1 MLGRPSK
8 IWDTG
13 FMPQLIQASFI
24 QDLRENIERS
34 NEYLQVILGPRQVGK
49 TTGILAFL
57 KNSKRSYLYFT
68 ADDILSPSGSWIE
81 TIWQEA
87 VLKDSICLLAIDEI
101 QKVPDWSSTV
111 KKLWDKQ
118 KRSEGSKIQLILL
131 GSSSLHIHEGLKESL
146 TGRFQLIRAH
156 HWDYTRSKKLA
167 SLNVEEFIRYGGYP
181 GSYELLK
188 RPEKWEGY
196 LHDSIIET
204 VIGKDILQIGR
215 VAKPAL
221 FRQAYKILMSYPAQ
235 DISYTK
241 LLGQLQD
248 KGNTDLIKHYI
259 ELYEGTFLL
268 KSIHKFSKKAVLSR
282 ASSPKLVPLCGA
294 LIDRE
299 VFETKNGYGRAVEA
313 AVGAC
318 LIQNGFNIEYWRE
331 GGEEVDYVTKYEG
344 VLYAIE
350 VKSGR
355 PRSTKG
361 MDTFKNLYP
370 SARPVYVSEATL
382 EAFLTDP
389 RKYLAALK

>member
-1 MLGRPSK
+1 
-8 IWDTG
+8 
-13 FMPQLIQASFI
+13 MPQVIQASFV
-24 QDLRENIERS
+24 QELRENIQHS
-34 NEYLQVILGPRQVGK
+34 NEHVQVILGPRQVGK
-49 TTGILAFL
+49 TTGILAYL
-57 KNSKRSYLYFT
+57 KTSKRPYLYFT
-68 ADDILSPSGSWIE
+68 ADDILSPTGPWIE
-81 TIWQEA
+81 TLWQEA
-87 VLKDSICLLAIDEI
+87 LLKNANCLLAIDEI
-101 QKVPDWSSTV
+101 QKVPDWASTV

-118 KRSEGSKIQLILL
+118 KRSTGSNIQLILL

-146 TGRFQLIRAH
+146 TGRFQLIKAH
-156 HWDYTRSKKLA
+156 HWDFTRSKKLA
-167 SLNVEEFIRYGGYP
+167 SLDVEKFIQYGGYP

-188 RPEKWEGY
+188 RPGKWESY

-204 VIGKDILQIGR
+204 VIGKDILQIAR

-235 DISYTK
+235 EISYTK

-259 ELYEGTFLL
+259 ELYQGAFLL
-268 KSIHKFSKKAVLSR
+268 QSIHKFSKKAVLSR

-299 VFETKNGYGRAVEA
+299 VFETSSGYGRAVEA

-318 LIQNGFNIEYWRE
+318 LLQNGFHVEYWRD
-331 GGEEVDYVTKYEG
+331 GDQEVDYVTKHEG
-344 VLYAIE
+344 ILYAI
-350 VKSGR
+350 VVNSGR

-361 MDTFKNLYP
+361 MDTFRKLYP
-370 SARPVYVSEATL
+370 SARAVYVSESTL
-382 EAFLTDP
+382 EVFLTGP

>member
-1 MLGRPSK
+1 MAK
-8 IWDTG
+8 T
-13 FMPQLIQASFI
+13 IQASFI
-24 QDLRENIERS
+24 PDLRENIEHS
-34 NEYLQVILGPRQVGK
+34 SDYLQVILGPRQVGK
-49 TTGILAFL
+49 TTGILEFL
-57 KNSKRSYLYFT
+57 ENSKRPSLYFT

-81 TIWQEA
+81 ALWQEA
-87 VLKDSICLLAIDEI
+87 LLKDSKCLLAIDEI
-101 QKVPDWSSTV
+101 QKVHDWPSTV

-118 KRSEGSKIQLILL
+118 KRSPSTKIQLILL

-167 SLNVEEFIRYGGYP
+167 SFDVQKFVRYGGYP
-181 GSYELLK
+181 GSYALLD
-188 RPEKWEGY
+188 RPAKWKSY

-204 VIGKDILQIGR
+204 VIGKDILQIAR

-221 FRQAYKILMSYPAQ
+221 FRQAFKIIMSYPAQ

-259 ELYEGTFLL
+259 ELFEAAFLL
-268 KSIHKFSKKAVLSR
+268 ESIYKFSGKAVLSR
-282 ASSPKLVPLCGA
+282 SSSPKLIPLCGA

-299 VFETKNGYGRAVEA
+299 VFETHSGYGRAVEA

-318 LIQNGFNIEYWRE
+318 LIQNGFKVEYWRD
-331 GGEEVDYVTKYEG
+331 GQNEVDYIVKNEG
-344 VLYAIE
+344 ILFAIE

-355 PRSTKG
+355 LRSTKG
-361 MDTFKNLYP
+361 MDAFRKLYP
-370 SARPVYVSEATL
+370 SARSVYVSEATL
-382 EAFLTDP
+382 ESFLTNP
-389 RKYLAALK
+389 RKYLATLK